1 MTYGFL
7 GILVMALITLAI
19 LQYHW
24 LGSVSEAEKERL
36 RENLS
41 ASSEN
46 FVAEFN
52 RFFSS
57 LYTAY
62 QIQITSGDKDVRN
75 LIYQAH
81 MGWKENGTY
90 PGVVDSVYY
99 IKNISS
105 DNPQVHIFTT
115 EPLQLKPVPFTGSV
129 EKWLKSNPYPA
140 SGNRKIT
147 LNNGPDWGDP
157 SFLAVPVQYLDMVYL
172 REENFEKN
180 IKLSL
185 NINQMADAVVLQLDD
200 EHIKN
205 NLIPDMAST
214 YFSESFDDQYQLG
227 IVQSDSNRNVYY
239 NSGGET
245 ELREPNF
252 KTEIFKTNFSS
263 FLFLRSN
270 KPNKTTDS
278 ESSKGLGLMT
288 SYLEG
293 IHLGNSSIRV
303 DSVRIS
309 SLDEQLIKEYDSLN
323 TSDTS
328 DVDTTITASFYKD
341 YTETGWEFWLSLKTG
356 SLEAFVS
363 KTRYK
368 NLAISFGILLILGI
382 SGGLIVLFSQRS
394 KELADQQMMFVAGV
408 SHELRTPLSVIRSAA
423 ENIADGIVSEPGKQ
437 KKYAQLMLKEGR
449 RLAEM
454 IDQIMEYS
462 GIQSGKKEY
471 RFNELDTS
479 LYMNDLV
486 NELETKVSEKGFTL
500 QYYVKPG
507 LPPVYAD
514 PEALSL
520 CVNNLVSNALKF
532 SGESEEI
539 RLAVHSEEKDSRRYV
554 VIEVEDYGMGIP
566 EDEQAHIFDA
576 FYRGKIPSA
585 EQIKGNGI
593 GLSLVK
599 KVTEAH
605 DGYLEVKSKV
615 DKGSRFRIFIPAN
628 VRTNE

>member
-7 GILVMALITLAI
+7 GILLTALITLAV
-19 LQYHW
+19 LQYRW
-24 LGSVSEAEKERL
+24 LGSVSEAEQERL
-36 RENLS
+36 RENLR

-57 LYTAY
+57 LYSAY
-62 QIQITSGDKDVRN
+62 QIQITSEDKDVRN

-81 MGWKENGTY
+81 MGWKDNGIY
-90 PGVVDSVYY
+90 PDLVDSVYY

-105 DNPQVHIFTT
+105 ENPQVHIFTT
-115 EPLQLKPVPFTGSV
+115 DPLQLNPVPLTGSV
-129 EKWLKSNPYPA
+129 EKWLKANPYPA
-140 SGNRKIT
+140 TGTRKIT

-172 REENFEKN
+172 REENFGKN

-200 EHIKN
+200 ELIKTQVM
-205 NLIPDMAST
+205 PDMAST

-227 IVQSDSNRNVYY
+227 IVQSDSSRFVYY
-239 NSGGET
+239 NSDE
-245 ELREPNF
+245 EASLREPDF
-252 KTEIFKTNFSS
+252 KTKISKTDFSS

-270 KPNKTTDS
+270 KANNTTGSDDS
-278 ESSKGLGLMT
+278 NSLGLVT
-288 SYLEG
+288 SHVEG
-293 IHLGNSSIRV
+293 IRLQNSSIRV
-303 DSVRIS
+303 DSVSIS
-309 SLDEQLIKEYDSLN
+309 SLNEKLVKQYDTLK
-323 TSDTS
+323 TGDITE
-328 DVDTTITASFYKD
+328 VDTTISASFYQD
-341 YTETGWEFWLSLKTG
+341 YTKAGWEFWLSLKAG

-423 ENIADGIVSEPGKQ
+423 ENIADGIISEPEKQ

-449 RLAEM
+449 RLSEM

-479 LYMNDLV
+479 SYMNDLV
-486 NELETKVSEKGFTL
+486 NELEPKVSEKGFTL
-500 QYYVKPG
+500 QYYIKPE

-532 SGESEEI
+532 SDTSKEI
-539 RLAVHSEEKDSRRYV
+539 RLAAHSEEKDSRKYV
-554 VIEVEDYGMGIP
+554 AVEVEDYGMGIP

-576 FYRGKIPSA
+576 FYRGKRPSA

-605 DGYLEVKSKV
+605 GGYIEVKSEV
-615 DKGSRFRIFIPAN
+615 NKGSRFKIFIPAN
-628 VRTNE
+628 VPNSG